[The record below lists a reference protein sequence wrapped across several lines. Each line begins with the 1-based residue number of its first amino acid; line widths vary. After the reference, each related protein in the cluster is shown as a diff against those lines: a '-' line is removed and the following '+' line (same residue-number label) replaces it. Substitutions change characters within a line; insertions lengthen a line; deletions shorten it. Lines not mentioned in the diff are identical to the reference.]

1 MTAETLAQVV
11 VSGLLTGMIYALIA
25 AGLSLIF
32 GLMDV
37 VNFAHGEFL
46 MTAMYATFVLYITLS
61 IDPLFLLPMVA
72 VFLFAIGVV
81 VYRVLI
87 VRALSVKVNSGM
99 VQIFATFGL
108 GIFLRGIAQFVFS
121 PDFKSLR
128 GTMLSDK
135 TVSVLGVFMPL
146 PQLAASL
153 VCVVAFIGLW
163 LLTTKTH
170 FGRALEATR
179 EDSEAVALI
188 GVDRHFIFA
197 MGWGIGA
204 ATVGVAGVMLSTFYY
219 ISPGVGVTFA
229 LIAYVVV
236 ALGGF
241 GSLPGALVAGLAI
254 GLVEALTTLLIPP
267 SLKQVGVFG
276 LYLLVLFV
284 RPRGLFGNL

>member
-1 MTAETLAQVV
+1 MTLETFAQVV
-11 VSGLLTGMIYALIA
+11 ASGLLTGMIYALIA

-46 MTAMYATFVLYITLS
+46 MTAMYATFVLYGTLM
-61 IDPLFLLPMVA
+61 IDPIYLLPLVA
-72 VFLFAIGVV
+72 AFLFAIGVV

-87 VRALSVKVNSGM
+87 VRALSIKVNSGM
-99 VQIFATFGL
+99 VQIFTTFGL
-108 GIFLRGIAQFVFS
+108 AIFIRGVAQAIFS
-121 PDFKSLR
+121 PDFKSVR

-135 TVSVLGVFMPL
+135 TVSVLGVFLPL
-146 PQLAASL
+146 PQLAASV
-153 VCVVAFIGLW
+153 VCVLAFIGLW
-163 LLTTKTH
+163 LITTKTD

-179 EDSEAVALI
+179 EDNEAVALI

-204 ATVGVAGVMLSTFYY
+204 ATVGIAGTMLALFYY

-241 GSLPGALVAGLAI
+241 GSLAGALVAGLAI
-254 GLVEALTTLLIPP
+254 GLVEALTAVLIPP

-276 LYLLVLFV
+276 LYLVVLFV